1 MVMKSLKTKLAAL
14 LGLMILCAS
23 SPMAQDSETVFESS
37 NTCKECHEDIY
48 RNWRNSLHALAFSN
62 PIFQTAYNKAY
73 RETKGEARKYCL
85 GCHAPTV
92 RITGDYDAQLSIT
105 QEGVTCDFCH
115 TVAKIDLTSTVNPFM
130 SSPGEVKR
138 SVLKQAESPHHK
150 TEYSS
155 DFASSKL
162 CAGCHSFKNRH
173 GVAVGDTY
181 NEWKA
186 SEYAKEGIQCQD
198 CHMQQ
203 IAGKTAIEGG
213 RDKIHDH
220 SLSHNLASMREAVK
234 LRFIDPRN
242 TGSRFSAQ
250 VEIHN
255 AKAGH
260 SIPTGTPERHL
271 VLEVRTHDRSGGV
284 IETQKKSYHKT
295 IVNAQ
300 GAEIFSDGDVFL
312 HGHQIVEDNRLLAG
326 EKRLEKFVFSKRV
339 GEISK
344 VSADVYFLYEPQVA
358 SKTEM
363 RIPFYSADVF
373 IK

>member
-1 MVMKSLKTKLAAL
+1 MAIAISLAAFNCPSAL
-14 LGLMILCAS
+14 
-23 SPMAQDSETVFESS
+23 AQGSGAVFESS
-37 NTCKECHEDIY
+37 STCKECHEDIY
-48 RNWRNSLHALAFSN
+48 RNWRNSLHALAFTN

-92 RITGDYDAQLSIT
+92 RITGDYDAELPIT
-105 QEGVTCDFCH
+105 AEGVTCDFCH
-115 TVAKIDLTSTVNPFM
+115 TVSSIDLQSPASPFV

-138 SVLKQAESPHHK
+138 SVLRQAQSPHHK
-150 TEYSS
+150 TEYSA

-181 NEWKA
+181 QEWEN
-186 SEYAKEGIQCQD
+186 SEFARQGKQCQD

-203 IAGKTAIEGG
+203 IDGKTAIEGG
-213 RDKIHDH
+213 RDNIHDH
-220 SLSHNLASMREAVK
+220 SLSHNLASMSEAVK
-234 LRFIDPRN
+234 LRFMQAQG

-260 SIPTGTPERHL
+260 SIPTGTPQRQL
-271 VLEVRTHDRSGGV
+271 VLEVRTRDKAGAV
-284 IETQKKSYHKT
+284 IETQKKIYRKV

-312 HGHQIVEDNRLLAG
+312 HGKRIVEDNRLRSG
-326 EKRLEKFVFSKRV
+326 EKRQEKFIFSKRV
-339 GEISK
+339 DEISS
-344 VSADVYFLYEPQVA
+344 VSGDIYFLYEPLVA
-358 SKTEM
+358 ERTQM
-363 RIPFYSADVF
+363 RIPFFSADVF
-373 IK
+373 VK

>member
-1 MVMKSLKTKLAAL
+1 VVIKSLKTGLAVAISLVVFNWPSAL
-14 LGLMILCAS
+14 
-23 SPMAQDSETVFESS
+23 AQGAGSVFESS
-37 NTCKECHEDIY
+37 ATCKECHEDIY
-48 RNWRNSLHALAFSN
+48 RNWRNSLHALAFTN

-92 RITGDYDAQLSIT
+92 RITGDYDAELPIT
-105 QEGVTCDFCH
+105 AEGVTCDFCH
-115 TVAKIDLTSTVNPFM
+115 TVTKIDLETPGSPFV
-130 SSPGEVKR
+130 SSPGDVKR
-138 SVLKQAESPHHK
+138 SVLRQAESPHHK

-181 NEWKA
+181 KEWEN
-186 SEYAKEGIQCQD
+186 SEFAKEGKQCQD

-203 IAGKTAIEGG
+203 IAGRTAIEGG

-234 LRFIDPRN
+234 LQFMETKS

-260 SIPTGTPERHL
+260 NIPTGTPERHL
-271 VLEVRTHDRSGGV
+271 VLEVQTKDRGGSV
-284 IETQKKSYHKT
+284 IETQKRLYHKT
-295 IVNAQ
+295 IVNSK

-312 HGHQIVEDNRLLAG
+312 HGVQIVEDNRLRPG

-339 GEISK
+339 SEISS
-344 VSADVYFLYEPQVA
+344 VSADIYFHYEPWVA
-358 SKTEM
+358 QKTEM
-363 RIPFYSADVF
+363 RIPFFSADVF
-373 IK
+373 VK